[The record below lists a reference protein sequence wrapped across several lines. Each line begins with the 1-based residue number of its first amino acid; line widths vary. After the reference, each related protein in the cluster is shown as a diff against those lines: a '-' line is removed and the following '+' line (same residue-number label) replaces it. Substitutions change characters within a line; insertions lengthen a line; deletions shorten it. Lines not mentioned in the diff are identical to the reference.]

1 MSVRLSSLM
10 VQFFWVVAGFVLI
23 CGTANH
29 STLQKKRYHIE
40 DSSKIYLK
48 GTSNVNAF
56 TCDCEERYNEQILE
70 AESNGGYARFKNAQI
85 QVRSKN
91 FNCHNR
97 KIDADMQKALQ
108 VDKYPYI
115 KVALADTWQNAKCL
129 KGECK
134 DWFDVQANVNI
145 TITKTTK
152 FETVAAKAK
161 VIGPNQ
167 VLLKGEKA
175 LQLSAY
181 GITPPEAMFGMIKVN
196 DWVTFYFD
204 LVVRI
209 DDVK

>member
-1 MSVRLSSLM
+1 MTFRPCARLVQLLLLVSGIIFLNGSSEY
-10 VQFFWVVAGFVLI
+10 API
-23 CGTANH
+23 
-29 STLQKKRYHIE
+29 QKKRYHIE
-40 DSSKIYLK
+40 DNSKIYLK

-70 AESNGGYARFKNAQI
+70 VESNGGYARFKNAQI
-85 QVRSKN
+85 QVRSKT

-108 VDKYPYI
+108 ADKYPYI

-161 VIGPNQ
+161 IIGPNQ

-196 DWVTFYFD
+196 DWITFYFD